1 MVLNYLRLNLLN
13 VLLQVAYKHRCIHHG
28 GLGDCQIFHG
38 GFTDDGLENK
48 CPLLTSLLH
57 TTISKVLY
65 CVYSISITPTPV
77 ITKCICRHNRT
88 ANSGLQQFDDV
99 VLSCVVQRASVA
111 N

>member
-48 CPLLTSLLH
+48 CPLLTVVCY
-57 TTISKVLY
+57 IPLY
-65 CVYSISITPTPV
+65 L
-77 ITKCICRHNRT
+77 KCFTVFIP
-88 ANSGLQQFDDV
+88 FP
-99 VLSCVVQRASVA
+99 
-111 N
+111 